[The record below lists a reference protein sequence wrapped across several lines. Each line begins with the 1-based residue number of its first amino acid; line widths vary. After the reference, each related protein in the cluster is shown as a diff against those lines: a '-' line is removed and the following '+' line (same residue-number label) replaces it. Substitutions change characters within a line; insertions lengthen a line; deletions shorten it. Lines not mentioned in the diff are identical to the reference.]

1 MTSAIVFGGTFDPVH
16 NGHLAIANQAR
27 DAIGAEEVWFVPA
40 ALAPL
45 REPPCATPQDRL
57 ELVEAACA
65 ASGQP
70 GLRALDLAMRR
81 GGVSYTA
88 DVMEALRVEHPD
100 VDLAVLL
107 GADAARTINAW
118 YRAAD
123 LLRMEHFVIVNRSGA
138 EPLDAAEAERLG
150 YPSARI
156 TLLTVH
162 SPDVSATEIRSRCLR
177 GESIEGLVPEVVAG
191 LIARKGMYRQNR
203 DDA

>member
-16 NGHLAIANQAR
+16 NGHLAIASQAR
-27 DAIGAEEVWFVPA
+27 DATGAEEVWFVPA

-45 REPPCATPQDRL
+45 RDPPCATPQDRL
-57 ELVEAACA
+57 ELLEAACS

-70 GLRALDLAMRR
+70 GLRALDLAIRR
-81 GGVSYTA
+81 GGISYTA
-88 DVMEALRVEHPD
+88 DVMDALRAEHPD
-100 VDLAVLL
+100 ADLAVLL

-118 YRAAD
+118 HRAAD
-123 LLRMEHFVIVNRSGA
+123 LLRTEHFVIVNRSGA
-138 EPLDAAEAERLG
+138 EPLRAAEAERLG
-150 YPSARI
+150 YAPARI

-162 SPDVSATEIRSRCLR
+162 SPDVSATEVRSRCLR

-191 LIARKGMYRQNR
+191 LIARKGMYQQNR